1 LLESSAMSAPPW
13 SAYDKQPVQQALQSL
28 ATSAAANIAGVD
40 FASVSVR
47 RKDQTLDTVAATDPL
62 AMKLDTMQYELGEGP
77 CYAAVTDERF
87 VVVNDLAAH
96 DNPYPRFGP
105 RAVELGVRAQTAIQL
120 ENSGE
125 QAGLNL
131 YARKPDAFDHSTMQF
146 AELFSNQ
153 AGVLLGYARQVGSL
167 GEALQ
172 SRQDIGTA
180 VGITMQ
186 RYGVDRDE
194 AFGFLVRIS
203 NDRNIR
209 LREIAHQVIEGTF
222 DPTAGYDKLQPDRT
236 A

>member
-1 LLESSAMSAPPW
+1 
-13 SAYDKQPVQQALQSL
+13 
-28 ATSAAANIAGVD
+28 VD
-40 FASVSVR
+40 FASISVR
-47 RKDQTLDTVAATDPL
+47 RKDQTLETVATTDPL
-62 AMKLDTMQYELGEGP
+62 AMKLDTLQYELGEGP

-96 DNPYPRFGP
+96 ESPYPRFGP
-105 RAVELGVRAQTAIQL
+105 RAVEHGIRAQTAIQL
-120 ENSGE
+120 ADNGE
-125 QAGLNL
+125 RAGLNL
-131 YARKPDAFDHSTMQF
+131 YARKPQAFGHATMQM

-186 RYGVDRDE
+186 RYEIDRDQ

-203 NDRNIR
+203 NDRNIK
-209 LREIAHQVIEGTF
+209 LRDIAHQIIDGTF
-222 DPTAGYDKLQPDRT
+222 DPTAGYDKLKPDRP